1 MSYPEAEI
9 DRSRALELWVNEHSD
24 YAKEQLILSNINIV
38 RHVLKSL
45 HIDMSD
51 EDLLADGI
59 EQLIIAADTF
69 DPSKGFQFSTY
80 AARVIKNEFLTS
92 FRKKEIVPVISLD
105 STIDSG
111 DSENDC
117 FANAIPGNENVER
130 DVIAGDI
137 KKRMRKVLKNR
148 EYQILTMYFYEGL
161 NQPEIAKILRTSRS
175 NVSKIFN
182 GALRKLRKEFGDY

>member
-9 DRSRALELWVNEHSD
+9 DRSEALELWANEHSD

-45 HIDMSD
+45 NLDMSD

-80 AARVIKNEFLTS
+80 AARVIKNEFLIG
-92 FRKKEIVPVISLD
+92 FRKKEIAPVISL
-105 STIDSG
+105 TVLLIRAMG
-111 DSENDC
+111 K
-117 FANAIPGNENVER
+117 
-130 DVIAGDI
+130 VI
-137 KKRMRKVLKNR
+137 VL
-148 EYQILTMYFYEGL
+148 QM
-161 NQPEIAKILRTSRS
+161 
-175 NVSKIFN
+175 
-182 GALRKLRKEFGDY
+182 